1 MQRNA
6 RSRPVSQHGNASVA
20 MQPHQSRKIFNC
32 IVDDTALVA
41 GVKKSTRNG
50 IRQWVKNGQIRLFV
64 PLHALDQL
72 SRQKGASNRHGEDV
86 RDTLDWLDDATSKYP
101 HIVTLQGAEETYEKW
116 SEVEQFAV
124 PRSLFSEADHVEV
137 EEDEHSVSN
146 LDGQTAEKLVLSEA
160 NLKRSTSSVA
170 SGSAQS
176 AAPSSMQSARSSL
189 SAISPPTSPA
199 KPFVS
204 APSEPASSGKTD
216 AQVSSNGSVHVRL
229 QPLFNYILWRIHQEI
244 NPAAALETFIF
255 LCNDPSKTN
264 AAKGFDIRSK
274 RLEQLRDVVGR
285 EDREYRNRLSVLSKE
300 GQQQTA
306 NTPSAKSAKEP
317 KSPPTAPA
325 AMLGQQN
332 AVMDPDAF
340 SRTVQTPKK
349 AAPATPSSPRAAQNQ
364 PGRGANRGN
373 FRGSPRGRGAFPTNP
388 AQGRGGA
395 FPSPSTRRGGGGAA
409 AAATSQMDGQIDPN
423 SFERPR
429 GGFTGRGAGTA
440 GRKLWVP
447 T

>member
-1 MQRNA
+1 MCANG
-6 RSRPVSQHGNASVA
+6 SE
-20 MQPHQSRKIFNC
+20 
-32 IVDDTALVA
+32 ALE
-41 GVKKSTRNG
+41 
-50 IRQWVKNGQIRLFV
+50 
-64 PLHALDQL
+64 QL
-72 SRQKGASNRHGEDV
+72 SRQKSAKNRHGEDV
-86 RDTLDWLDDATSKYP
+86 RDTLDWLDDATSKHP
-101 HIVTLQGAEETYEKW
+101 HIVTLQGAEETYENW

-124 PRSLFSEADHVEV
+124 PRSLFSEADHVDV
-137 EEDEHSVSN
+137 EEDERSVSN
-146 LDGQTAEKLVLSEA
+146 SEEQTAQKRVLSEF
-160 NLKRSTSSVA
+160 NRKGSMSSLA

-189 SAISPPTSPA
+189 SAVSPPTSPA
-199 KPFVS
+199 KPLTT
-204 APSEPASSGKTD
+204 APTEPASSGKAD
-216 AQVSSNGSVHVRL
+216 AQISSNGSVAVRL

-300 GQQQTA
+300 GQQQQTA
-306 NTPSAKSAKEP
+306 NGSAGKASKEP

-349 AAPATPSSPRAAQNQ
+349 GAPAVPSSPRGSHNQ
-364 PGRGANRGN
+364 PSRGANRGN
-373 FRGSPRGRGAFPTNP
+373 FRGSPRGRGAFPNTTP
-388 AQGRGGA
+388 QGRGGLA
-395 FPSPSTRRGGGGAA
+395 SPNNNRRGGAA
-409 AAATSQMDGQIDPN
+409 APTAQMDGQIDPN

-429 GGFTGRGAGTA
+429 GGFTGRGAGNA